1 MQGRTQQNKVVV
13 FPASGEQP
21 GDFITVKV
29 NSVSSAT
36 LLGERVK

>member
-1 MQGRTQQNKVVV
+1 MFGRTQQNKVVV
-13 FPASGEQP
+13 FPARDEKV

-36 LLGERVK
+36 LLGERID